1 MDPLTYSTGF
11 QQLQTQ
17 KLIKKQTQQ
26 RQIIPSV
33 SPVQQVQKRSAP
45 FEEEEEEMIESDEQQ
60 SSKYKINVNEPRMT
74 RAASRKQNFEIKSKP
89 EKQKRIDGQKKICS
103 DIFSDEVDRFENSS
117 QKFENKM
124 SGTWAAVSPKKE
136 ANAEKPI
143 LYLF

>member
-1 MDPLTYSTGF
+1 
-11 QQLQTQ
+11 
-17 KLIKKQTQQ
+17 
-26 RQIIPSV
+26 
-33 SPVQQVQKRSAP
+33 
-45 FEEEEEEMIESDEQQ
+45 
-60 SSKYKINVNEPRMT
+60 MT

-143 LYLF
+143 FDKNIAHIQAVQRLSTSEGWRRMNEWLKTSIKTMDLAKLRQLLSQLIDVCYKLGKLILKGFFG